1 MKALLHRSRFA
12 LTRWL
17 ALSALVCAL
26 VAPSATPSVLADDVD
41 IEAEAES
48 WSKIRGI
55 NYIPSYAASSRETWA
70 EYDSAKVRREL
81 AIAKVLGFNS
91 VRIQLNFE
99 AYRDAPAT
107 FAANFEDL
115 VGSCRALELRLM
127 PVFFDSWGV
136 DDRHHRTG
144 RERVGAAYERFH
156 TRPDAYQI
164 GKRYDQLL
172 GTLATVAYPDRSI
185 PVTSDP
191 GVVLWWDW
199 RPTPSHNYWAE
210 VYWREYGDY
219 MEKVISSVKDDPV
232 ILAWDIMNQPSTVRV
247 FSDNPRPEPA
257 FAFVDGMIGLARA
270 AGPTQPITVG
280 VAAGLGGTGTFERK
294 IDIVSVQSLRVSA
307 PELAVAIEESRRY
320 SRGRP
325 LLLSVAGANFFPT
338 RAIDLRD
345 NAQKALVRRVCRVAK
360 KQKVGFFL
368 WHLVEGE
375 SFSPW
380 AGLVNTDGT
389 AKPAAM
395 WFQEEFVR
403 GN

>member
-1 MKALLHRSRFA
+1 MISLLHRFRFF
-12 LTRWL
+12 L
-17 ALSALVCAL
+17 ALLAICA
-26 VAPSATPSVLADDVD
+26 ATPLALADDAD
-41 IEAEAES
+41 LEAEVKI
-48 WSKIRGI
+48 WSGVRGV
-55 NYIPSYAASSRETWA
+55 NYVPSYAASSRETWA

-107 FAANFEDL
+107 FAANFKDL
-115 VGSCRALELRLM
+115 IDSCRALELRLM

-136 DDRHHRTG
+136 DERHYRTG
-144 RERVGAAYERFH
+144 REKAGAAYERFN
-156 TRPDAYQI
+156 TRPDAYQVD
-164 GKRYDQLL
+164 GRYDEFL
-172 GTLATVAYPDRSI
+172 GTLATVTYPDQSI

-199 RPTPSHNYWAE
+199 RPTPSHNYWDE

-219 MEKVISSVKDDPV
+219 MKKAIDSAKDDPV

-247 FSDNPRPEPA
+247 FSDHPRPEPA
-257 FAFVDGMIGLARA
+257 FAFVDGMIDLARA

-280 VAAGLGGTGTFERK
+280 VAAGLGGTGAFERK

-325 LLLSVAGANFFPT
+325 LLLSLAGANFFPK
-338 RAIDLRD
+338 REIDIQE
-345 NAQKALVRRVCRVAK
+345 NAQKALVRRVCSVAK

-380 AGLVNTDGT
+380 AALVNNDGT
-389 AKPAAM
+389 ARPAAI
-395 WFQEEFVR
+395 WFQEEFAR
-403 GN
+403 GD